1 MQQVK
6 YPQFDIQS
14 PEQRDHAQPQLFQN
28 TQEDIKYIPVL
39 PQQNPNFQ
47 QYQQVILP
55 YSQQINNNQPN
66 YYNLDQPLQ
75 PVYSKLLKDQDFLT
89 QKFFLSSILGMFT
102 LWTFLFVLFLFV
114 MQVSFSKLFY
124 EHRSSYPYC
133 ISASVILLIVLVKL
147 GSMERFR
154 QVNKSQYINQSG
166 LALLFYFGSIFAY
179 TLIFFFILR
188 ASSSGPNSD
197 LPSSFIVGIF
207 IVIPL
212 FANFIVTIILLIY
225 ILIENKEF
233 RFQKVLFCEFLCVLP
248 FAIIF
253 VPMILSLIVLMPYTL
268 LLMNVLKQIQ
278 SGRFNLNKD
287 QVLSGTL
294 AAYYGLFIPFDLFD

>member
-14 PEQRDHAQPQLFQN
+14 PEQREHAQPQLFQN
-28 TQEDIKYIPVL
+28 TQEDIKYLPVL

-47 QYQQVILP
+47 QYQQVIIP

-75 PVYSKLLKDQDFLT
+75 PVYSKLIKDSDFLT

-102 LWTFLFVLFLFV
+102 LWSFLFVLFLFV
-114 MQVSFSKLFY
+114 IQVSFQKSFY
-124 EHRSSYPYC
+124 EHKSSYPYW
-133 ISASVILLIVLVKL
+133 ITASVMLLIVLVKL

-154 QVNKSQYINQSG
+154 NPG
-166 LALLFYFGSIFAY
+166 LTFLFYFGSIFAY
-179 TLIFFFILR
+179 TLIFFFILG

-225 ILIENKEF
+225 VLIENQEF
-233 RFQKVLFCEFLCVLP
+233 RFQKVLCCEFLCVLP
-248 FAIIF
+248 FAILFI
-253 VPMILSLIVLMPYTL
+253 PMILSLIVLMPYTF

-287 QVLSGTL
+287 QILSGTL
-294 AAYYGLFIPFDLFD
+294 AAYYGLFVPFDLCD